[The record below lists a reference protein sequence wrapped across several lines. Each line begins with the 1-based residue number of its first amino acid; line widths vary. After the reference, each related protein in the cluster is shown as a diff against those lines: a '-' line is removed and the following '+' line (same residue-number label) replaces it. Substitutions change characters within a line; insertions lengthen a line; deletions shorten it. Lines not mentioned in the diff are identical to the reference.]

1 MKKTIGAAFLVSG
14 TCIGSGMMALP
25 LVLGKI
31 GVIPSFILMLVTWA
45 LMYYTALFSIELNL
59 QAGRGLTL
67 GALGRIFS
75 GLSAEVIGAISLKL
89 LSFALLAV
97 YISGLS
103 SVLYELFNLDVSLY
117 LMVALVAFG
126 VFLIL
131 LLPIKTLDIFN
142 RVLFIALLT
151 IFLALIISLFINV
164 DKSSL
169 PAFGPDYNKLWAF
182 SDVIPVIF
190 TSFGFQVIFHTLTN
204 YCNKDKKILKRAFF
218 YGSLIPAVVYII
230 WVSSILGI
238 IYKQDPMF
246 YNEMINGYVTV
257 GELIDKLSQLS
268 NMTKLDSI
276 VWALSCFAIMTSLI
290 GVGIGLYDSFY
301 SHFEDHFSRYDY
313 GKWFNK
319 LLSSAITVVPAYLA
333 VVLIPKT
340 FINVLGFAGMIL
352 VVIAIFLPAFLLMKV
367 KKFSMPNIK
376 HLYYRELKSNSL
388 ILLAVILG
396 AIVVCCEVYNLLYL

>member
-31 GVIPSFILMLVTWA
+31 GVIPSLILMIITWA
-45 LMYYTALFSIELNL
+45 FMYYTALFSIELNL

-75 GLSAEVIGAISLKL
+75 GLSAEIIGVVSLKL
-89 LSFALLAV
+89 LSFALVAV

-103 SVLYELFNLDVSLY
+103 SVLYELFDLDVSIH
-117 LMVALVAFG
+117 LMISLVSIG
-126 VFLIL
+126 IFLIL
-131 LLPIKTLDIFN
+131 LLPLKTLDVVN
-142 RVLFIALLT
+142 RILFIALLI
-151 IFLALIISLFINV
+151 IFLVLITSLFINI
-164 DKSSL
+164 DKSSIPVL
-169 PAFGPDYNKLWAF
+169 GPDYNKIWAF
-182 SDVIPVIF
+182 SDVIPVVF

-230 WVSSILGI
+230 WVASILGI
-238 IYKQDPMF
+238 IYKQDPVF
-246 YNEMINGYVTV
+246 YNDIISGLVTV
-257 GELIDKLSQLS
+257 GELVEKLSQLS
-268 NMTKLDSI
+268 NMAKLDHI
-276 VWALSCFAIMTSLI
+276 VWVLSCFAIMTSLI

-301 SHFEDHFSRYDY
+301 THFEDHFSRYDY
-313 GKWFNK
+313 GKWLNK
-319 LLSSAITVVPAYLA
+319 ILSSAITVVPAYLA

-388 ILLAVILG
+388 IVLSVIFG
-396 AIVVCCEVYNLLYL
+396 VIVVCSEVYSLLYL